1 MDGLDNV
8 YKLRRFKPSPEEAVT
23 YFLPRLIAGLP
34 LHGAEELIHHAD
46 VYACE
51 PKDLAADYAPVSSGN
66 RFFFTTC
73 KRKNGRGTHSARV
86 AGAGTWTVQR
96 TENIYDAGAKVGEVK
111 LLSFK
116 NGNACTSWVMEEYRC
131 LQPEAIVTDGEKVL
145 CKIHL
150 APHAYKRR
158 QERAEPPVPELK
170 TLAVTYFLPRLV
182 AGETLDGAERFIHH
196 ADIYACEPKDLA
208 AQFAPVP
215 DAVSTGDRFFFTT
228 CKRKYG
234 SGIRSARVAGSG
246 TWTIQKTENIYH
258 AGVKVGEV
266 KHLSFTKYKACTGW
280 VMEEYRCLRPEA
292 NVADGEKVLC
302 KIHLAQHACAAARQ
316 ESAAYKRQERA
327 EPPVPGPATVTAASA
342 HVHKKPAPVA
352 PADPPRS
359 KKMRTA
365 VPAPA
370 PKEEYQDAPAAPV
383 SSPAAST
390 EGPAA
395 AEADNDMGTFSCT
408 WEDHLGV
415 RQEQALPINAE
426 NNVEQLVASSEDPLF
441 CSESEEMR
449 TPLADDDEGQERLAK
464 AAEEFIAR
472 LEDEKRYNTA
482 AAELHARWL
491 DSQFSSAAVN

>member
-1 MDGLDNV
+1 MEMDGLDNV
-8 YKLRRFKPSPEEAVT
+8 YKLRRFKASPEEAVT

-51 PKDLAADYAPVSSGN
+51 PKDLAADYAPVSSGD

-96 TENIYDAGAKVGEVK
+96 TENIYDAGAKRPSSLTGR
-111 LLSFK
+111 
-116 NGNACTSWVMEEYRC
+116 M
-131 LQPEAIVTDGEKVL
+131 L

-170 TLAVTYFLPRLV
+170 TLAVTYFLPRLI

-280 VMEEYRCLRPEA
+280 VMEEYRFLRPEA

-342 HVHKKPAPVA
+342 HVHKRPAPVA

-415 RQEQALPINAE
+415 RQEQTLPINAE

-464 AAEEFIAR
+464 AAEEFMAR
-472 LEDEKRYNTA
+472 PEDEKRYNTA

-491 DSQFSSAAVN
+491 DSQFFSSAAVN